1 MNKEYV
7 EEFIDQIEKIM
18 KVSGEEEYVQDEAGV
33 YLKIPY
39 LKNLI
44 LEARRLI
51 KYGEYKIALENTLE
65 NLYEVSISLDKTT
78 MVLVYQAFDTKIC
91 TYMEGLL
98 SDLTKF

>member
-33 YLKIPY
+33 Y

-78 MVLVYQAFDTKIC
+78 MVLVYQAFDNKIC